1 MFFKNVADKSIFKK
15 YIYFTVTIP
24 KKSRRRLED
33 ETIALRG
40 ELNET
45 TLNEGKVQ
53 YIVKNQE
60 KRIPENTES
69 FNLKKNIMFEEEKLK
84 PEQIKEELD
93 NIGASI
99 SDVQYSQEFKSI
111 SEENKYTPEKSKIF
125 HAEELNKNLNKKIKI
140 Q

>member
-45 TLNEGKVQ
+45 TLNEDKVQ

-69 FNLKKNIMFEEEKLK
+69 FNLKKNIMFEEEKLE

-99 SDVQYSQEFKSI
+99 SDVQYSQEFKSN
-111 SEENKYTPEKSKIF
+111 SEENKYTPEK
-125 HAEELNKNLNKKIKI
+125 
-140 Q
+140 